1 MATIKMRRLR
11 ANMPDEGR
19 NIVLVWEDRGNPMK
33 DSEGNII
40 YTDVLGQNGKPL
52 PLYKE
57 FSVPVQIPYDLPAT
71 TAERT
76 ALITALKDQAL
87 EVAKIQAQK
96 RANDMADKGIVRSLV
111 TALNQSTGIDFEGT
125 VELTGET

>member
-19 NIVLVWEDRGNPMK
+19 TLVLVWEDRGNPMR

-40 YTDVLGQNGKPL
+40 YTDVLGQNGLPL

-57 FSVPVQIPYDLPAT
+57 FPVNVQIPYNLPAT

-76 ALITALKDQAL
+76 ALITSLKDQAL
-87 EVAKIQAQK
+87 EQAKVQAQK
-96 RANDMADKGIVRSLV
+96 RANDMADKTILRSLV
-111 TALNQSTGIDFEGT
+111 TSLNQTLGIDFEGT
-125 VELTGET
+125 VEIPPET

>member
-57 FSVPVQIPYDLPAT
+57 FPVTVQIPYDLPAT

-87 EVAKIQAQK
+87 EVAKVQAQK
-96 RANDMADKGIVRSLV
+96 RANDMADKNTIRSLV
-111 TALNQSTGIDFEGT
+111 TALNQTLGIDFEGT
-125 VELTGET
+125 VEIPSET

>member
-40 YTDVLGQNGKPL
+40 YTDVLGQNGL
-52 PLYKE
+52 LQC
-57 FSVPVQIPYDLPAT
+57 SQIPPKSMPQNRDSSLYD
-71 TAERT
+71 RT
-76 ALITALKDQAL
+76 LKRG
-87 EVAKIQAQK
+87 IQGNPKTLKQSFK
-96 RANDMADKGIVRSLV
+96 KQLYYNDYVYS
-111 TALNQSTGIDFEGT
+111 
-125 VELTGET
+125 

>member
-76 ALITALKDQAL
+76 ALITSLKDQAL

-96 RANDMADKGIVRSLV
+96 RANDLEDKNILRTLIKD
-111 TALNQSTGIDFEGT
+111 LNQTVGIDFEGE
-125 VELTGET
+125 VELIEE

>member
-40 YTDVLGQNGKPL
+40 YTDVLGQNGLPL

-57 FSVPVQIPYDLPAT
+57 FSVNVQIPYNLPAT
-71 TAERT
+71 AAERT
-76 ALITALKDQAL
+76 ALVTALKDEAL
-87 EVAKIQAQK
+87 EQAKLHAQK

-111 TALNQSTGIDFEGT
+111 TALNQTTGIDFEGT
-125 VELTGET
+125 VVISDGV

>member
-40 YTDVLGQNGKPL
+40 YTDVLGQNGRPL

-57 FSVPVQIPYDLPAT
+57 FPVPVQIPYDLPTT

-96 RANDMADKGIVRSLV
+96 RANDMADKSIVRSLV
-111 TALNQSTGIDFEGT
+111 TALNQTTGIDFEGT
-125 VELTGET
+125 VELSEV

>member
-1 MATIKMRRLR
+1 MTTIKMRRLR

-40 YTDVLGQNGKPL
+40 YTDVLGQNGQPL

-57 FSVPVQIPYDLPAT
+57 FPVNVQIPYNLPAT

-87 EVAKIQAQK
+87 EVAKVQAQI
-96 RANDMADKGIVRSLV
+96 RANDMADKSIVRSLV
-111 TALNQSTGIDFEGT
+111 TALNQTTGIDFECT
-125 VELTGET
+125 VEIPQE

>member
-76 ALITALKDQAL
+76 ALITSLKDQAL

-96 RANDMADKGIVRSLV
+96 RANDLEDKNILR
-111 TALNQSTGIDFEGT
+111 AMIKELNQTVGIDFEGE
-125 VELTGET
+125 VELIEE

>member
-19 NIVLVWEDRGNPMK
+19 NLVLVWEDRGNPMR
-33 DSEGNII
+33 DAEGNII

-57 FSVPVQIPYDLPAT
+57 FPVPVQIPYDLPAT
-71 TAERT
+71 TEERT
-76 ALITALKDQAL
+76 ALVTALKDQAL

-96 RANDMADKGIVRSLV
+96 RANDMADKNIIRSLV
-111 TALNQSTGIDFEGT
+111 TALNQTTGIDFEGT
-125 VELTGET
+125 VVISDGV

>member
-1 MATIKMRRLR
+1 MRRLR

-57 FSVPVQIPYDLPAT
+57 FPVPVQIPYDLPAT
-71 TAERT
+71 AAERT

-96 RANDMADKGIVRSLV
+96 RANDMADKNIVRSLV
-111 TALNQSTGIDFEGT
+111 TALNQTTGIDFEGT

>member
-1 MATIKMRRLR
+1 
-11 ANMPDEGR
+11 
-19 NIVLVWEDRGNPMK
+19 MK

-76 ALITALKDQAL
+76 ALITSLKDQAL

-96 RANDMADKGIVRSLV
+96 RANDMADKNIVRSLV
-111 TALNQSTGIDFEGT
+111 TALNQTTGIDFEGT
-125 VELTGET
+125 VELTEV